1 MAIAY
6 WVSRGLREYV
16 LNDDY
21 ERTLMDN
28 PDVVRFFPSE
38 YDNLNPE
45 NQQAFLDING
55 LNYLS
60 KAKQEEISAGLPG
73 LTPPGATP
81 DERLQSAYAG
91 Q

>member
-1 MAIAY
+1 M
-6 WVSRGLREYV
+6 S
-16 LNDDY
+16 
-21 ERTLMDN
+21 N

-38 YDNLNPE
+38 YDNLNPD

-60 KAKQEEISAGLPG
+60 KAKQEEITSGMTG
-73 LTPPGATP
+73 LTPPGQNP
-81 DERLQSAYAG
+81 DERLQASFAG